1 MSRKKVILRAD
12 AGKSIGYGHFIR
24 TLALAGYLKEDFDC
38 IFCTFNPS
46 EFSPTQ
52 YQLEEIAKVCKYHH
66 IPAKSHEEYNQK
78 FIDTLSGDEIVV
90 LDNYYFQTDYQKQ
103 VRDKGCRLVCV
114 DDMHDR
120 HMVADLVLT
129 GCPLQESD
137 FSLEPYTRFCGGI
150 NHSFL
155 REEFLNVPTR
165 KELVDSPKN
174 IVVAIGGADPY
185 CLTRKIID
193 IVRDIDKR
201 LNIAVIAGDAVDING
216 IYDDNANIY
225 RRLSA
230 KVMVDLFLWADMG
243 ILSASTICIE
253 ALACHLP
260 VAAGWYVDNQE
271 EFYKYGIS
279 ERLFMPLGNLLMDRD
294 SLRES
299 IINAINSP
307 HINTPTINFVSGK
320 RDIIRLFKT
329 L

>member
-1 MSRKKVILRAD
+1 MRRKIVLRAD
-12 AGKSIGYGHFIR
+12 AGKIIGYGHFIR
-24 TLALAGYLKEDFDC
+24 SLALVGYLKEDFDC
-38 IFCTFNPS
+38 TFCTFNPS
-46 EFSPTQ
+46 ELTPTR
-52 YQLEEIAKVCKYHH
+52 YQLEEIAKVCKYNH
-66 IPAKSHEEYNQK
+66 IQATSYEEYDKQ
-78 FIDTLSGDEIVV
+78 FISNLSGDEIVV

-103 VRDKGCRLVCV
+103 IRNKGCRLVCV

-129 GCPLQESD
+129 GSPLQKKD

-150 NHSFL
+150 EHTFL
-155 REEFLNVPTR
+155 RKEFLNAPVHKGLDAIIT
-165 KELVDSPKN
+165 K
-174 IVVAIGGADPY
+174 IVVAVGGADPHN
-185 CLTRKIID
+185 LTQKIID
-193 IVRDIDKR
+193 IVRDIDEH
-201 LNIAVIAGDAVDING
+201 LNIAVIAGDAVNIDGVYNNKIR
-216 IYDDNANIY
+216 IY

-230 KVMVDLFLWADMG
+230 EQMVDLFKWADMG

-271 EFYKYGIS
+271 EFYQYGIS
-279 ERLFMPLGNLLMDRD
+279 EKLFMPLGNLLMDKD

-307 HINTPTINFVSGK
+307 HIYTPTIDFVSGR